1 MVKKLK
7 KQLNAQELVIKYI
20 AEKFVK
26 GNLGR
31 NVRFSVSALDYKLFF
46 FIRILCFRPPWHTRT
61 ELSFTRKIIPKY
73 SHIKLA
79 RPWLLFLVQT
89 PN

>member
-31 NVRFSVSALDYKLFF
+31 NVSDFQFQPVITNCFF
-46 FIRILCFRPPWHTRT
+46 HKDFMF
-61 ELSFTRKIIPKY
+61 
-73 SHIKLA
+73 
-79 RPWLLFLVQT
+79 
-89 PN
+89 

>member
-46 FIRILCFRPPWHTRT
+46 FHKDFM
-61 ELSFTRKIIPKY
+61 F
-73 SHIKLA
+73 
-79 RPWLLFLVQT
+79 
-89 PN
+89 

>member
-7 KQLNAQELVIKYI
+7 KQLNAQELVLKYI

-31 NVRFSVSALDYKLFF
+31 NVRFLDLVANYKFF
-46 FIRILCFRPPWHTRT
+46 
-61 ELSFTRKIIPKY
+61 S
-73 SHIKLA
+73 
-79 RPWLLFLVQT
+79 
-89 PN
+89 

>member
-7 KQLNAQELVIKYI
+7 KQLNAQELVLKYI

-31 NVRFSVSALDYKLFF
+31 NVRFLDLVANYKFF
-46 FIRILCFRPPWHTRT
+46 FIRISCFRPRCTL
-61 ELSFTRKIIPKY
+61 EQK
-73 SHIKLA
+73 
-79 RPWLLFLVQT
+79 
-89 PN
+89 